1 MQNSDNRDIVVAA
14 LKHAAPY
21 IRMFKRKIFVLKAG
35 GEVFS
40 NSESTRHLIGQI
52 AILHQ
57 VGIGIVLVHGGGR
70 QSTELAEALGI
81 KSQFIQGRRVTDSRS
96 LEISAMVL
104 NGKINTDI
112 LAACREV
119 DLPAVGISGV
129 DAGLIRAHRRPPI
142 KVEGHG
148 DGPVDYGYVGDIES
162 VDAEVLCAQIDNGFV
177 PIISPLSADASGT
190 LLNINAD
197 TVAAALASAIHAE
210 KLILITGAP
219 GILEDPQDP
228 GSLVSYVDLAGLQN
242 LRDEG
247 CLGGGMLP
255 KASAIEAAIK
265 GGVHRVHVIS
275 YKLPDTLLLEVFTN
289 EGTGT
294 LVVEN
299 IDTLSAEEQ
308 GPAALT

>member
-1 MQNSDNRDIVVAA
+1 MQNSENRDIVVAA

-40 NSESTRHLIGQI
+40 NPESTRELIEQV

-57 VGIGIVLVHGGGR
+57 VGIGIVLVHGGGQ

-81 KSQFIQGRRVTDSRS
+81 KPKFIEGRRVTDDRS
-96 LEISAMVL
+96 LEVSAMIL
-104 NGKINTDI
+104 NGKINTNI
-112 LAACREV
+112 LAACRKL

-129 DAGLIRAHRRPPI
+129 DAGLIRAHRRPPVKI
-142 KVEGHG
+142 EGHEA
-148 DGPVDYGYVGDIES
+148 GPVDYGFVGDIDS
-162 VDAEVLCAQIDNGFV
+162 VDADVLCTQIDNGLV

-219 GILEDPQDP
+219 GILEDPSDP
-228 GSLVSYVDLAGLQN
+228 GSLVSYIDLAGLQN

-247 CLGGGMLP
+247 CLGEGMLP
-255 KASAIEAAIK
+255 KASAIAAAIK
-265 GGVHRVHVIS
+265 GGVRRVHIIS
-275 YKLPDTLLLEVFTN
+275 FKLPDTLLLEVFTN

-299 IDTLSAEEQ
+299 INTLSAEEQ
-308 GPAALT
+308 RPVGQA

>member
-1 MQNSDNRDIVVAA
+1 MQNSENRDIVVAA

-40 NSESTRHLIGQI
+40 NSESTRELIEQI

-57 VGIGIVLVHGGGR
+57 VGISVVLVHGGGQ
-70 QSTELAEALGI
+70 QSTKLAEALGI
-81 KSQFIQGRRVTDSRS
+81 KSQFIQGRRVTNDQS

-112 LAACREV
+112 LAACRQL

-129 DAGLIRAHRRPPI
+129 DAGLIRAHRRPPVD
-142 KVEGHG
+142 VEGHG
-148 DGPVDYGYVGDIES
+148 DGPVDYGFVGDVDS
-162 VDAEVLCAQIDNGFV
+162 VDANVLCTQIDHGFV
-177 PIISPLSADASGT
+177 PIVSPLSADASGT

-197 TVAAALASAIHAE
+197 TVAAALASAVHAE

-219 GILEDPQDP
+219 GILEDSRDP
-228 GSLVSYVDLAGLQN
+228 GSLVSYIDLKGLQN
-242 LRDEG
+242 LRDKG
-247 CLGGGMLP
+247 CLGEGMLP

-265 GGVHRVHVIS
+265 GGVPRVHVIS
-275 YKLPDTLLLEVFTN
+275 FKLPDTLLLEVFTN

-308 GPAALT
+308 GPVTQI